1 MSGKNITEKSF
12 IDFFIIFVISFIP
25 SAFFINTG
33 FIGDDYCWIFQSKNA
48 LSGGNIFVTL
58 SEPSP
63 YSYFRPLSS
72 FLFTVIYYFAG
83 NNFILYRILI
93 LLLHSINS
101 ILIYKIIKDLGYKR
115 NIALITSV
123 LFGVLAVHSEV
134 IASISCFNILISS
147 IYLSLLIIFYIKI
160 KKNQDYFILSIL
172 IFISLFIRESN
183 LLILPMLLVISY
195 KLGNNDFKK
204 LFFYSG
210 LPILIFLIFRFF
222 WEIELKDPIVYERT
236 DAFFEHFSIFKL
248 FYTIP
253 HYIINTLIPVK
264 FLLSLLG
271 EDIFAFLKKSFV
283 TPKKNTL
290 TFLILVAVV
299 IAASLI
305 IVYYFYKKTGK
316 EIYFSLVLF
325 ISGLIIY
332 IPLYHTSERFVYY
345 NSFALCLLMSIF
357 FSKSKK
363 VISKVILIF
372 FIALHLAGLTSGVSR
387 WQNATIYFSDIQE
400 KLNNVLVNYPETRYV
415 MIKDFTTGYQ
425 GVEIIADE
433 NLNKAYSL
441 FYPTEKPKEFN
452 IIKDTVGILKK
463 SDIILI
469 YDKNEKNF
477 KVE

>member
-1 MSGKNITEKSF
+1 MSEKRVPGKSF
-12 IDFFIIFVISFIP
+12 LDFFVIFIISFIP
-25 SAFFINTG
+25 SIFFIKTG

-48 LSGGNIFVTL
+48 LSVGNIFLTL
-58 SEPSP
+58 TEPSP

-72 FLFTVIYYFAG
+72 FLFTVYYYIAG
-83 NNFILYRILI
+83 NNVILYRILI

-101 ILIYKIIKDLGYKR
+101 VLIYKIILYLGYQR

-134 IASISCFNILISS
+134 IASISCFNILVSS
-147 IYLSLLIIFYIKI
+147 IYLSLIIIFYIKN
-160 KKNQDYFILSIL
+160 KKSYGYIILSVL

-183 LLILPMLLVISY
+183 LLILPMLLVISN
-195 KLGNNDFKK
+195 KLGNKDIKK

-210 LPILIFLIFRFF
+210 IPILIFMIFRFF

-264 FLLSLLG
+264 FLLSILG
-271 EDIFAFLKKSFV
+271 EDIFAYLKKSFV
-283 TPKKNTL
+283 TPQKNIF
-290 TFLILVAVV
+290 TFLILVTIV
-299 IAASLI
+299 IISSVFV
-305 IVYYFYKKTGK
+305 VYYFYKKAGK
-316 EIYFSLVLF
+316 EIYFPLILF

-332 IPLYHTSERFVYY
+332 IPLYHTSERFIYY
-345 NSFALCLLMSIF
+345 NSFALCLLISVI
-357 FSKSKK
+357 FSKSRK
-363 VISKVILIF
+363 VLSKIILVI
-372 FIALHLAGLTSGVSR
+372 FIVLHIAGLTSGVSR
-387 WQNATIYFSDIQE
+387 WQSATIYFSDVHE
-400 KLNNVLVNYPETRYV
+400 KLNKVLINYPETRYV

-441 FYPTEKPKEFN
+441 FYPNEKPKEFN
-452 IIKDTVGILKK
+452 IVKDTVGILKK
-463 SDIILI
+463 TDIILV
-469 YDKNEKNF
+469 YDKNGKNF